1 MTDAL
6 KKFVMM
12 SVWFAIILFSLLCW
26 IGWSELSI
34 AVTEKKILEC
44 VYSVFR
50 YASVAICYTA
60 LFMWLFNK
68 WLWRW
73 KPLNLLS
80 GGMPVLGKKYKG
92 KIRFHWNDR
101 EQERDSD
108 INIEQTFL
116 MVSVKLGTDESFSN
130 SVTATIKEENG
141 SKMLIYTYLN
151 TPRAEI
157 QNRSAIH
164 YGTAMLNVDDPKHL
178 TGNYYTSRLSC
189 GSMEFKEDVEN
200 NN

>member
-1 MTDAL
+1 MTESS
-6 KKFVMM
+6 KKFVMI
-12 SVWFAIILFSLLCW
+12 SIWLAIILFALLCW
-26 IGWSELSI
+26 IGWSDLST
-34 AVTEKKILEC
+34 AVTEKKLLEFG
-44 VYSVFR
+44 YSVFR
-50 YASVAICYTA
+50 YGSIAIGFTV
-60 LFMWLFNK
+60 LFMAAFNK

-73 KPLNLLS
+73 KPLNWLS

-92 KIRFHWNDR
+92 KIWFHWNNR
-101 EQERDSD
+101 EQECDSE

-116 MVSVKLGTDESFSN
+116 NVNVKLGTDESFSN